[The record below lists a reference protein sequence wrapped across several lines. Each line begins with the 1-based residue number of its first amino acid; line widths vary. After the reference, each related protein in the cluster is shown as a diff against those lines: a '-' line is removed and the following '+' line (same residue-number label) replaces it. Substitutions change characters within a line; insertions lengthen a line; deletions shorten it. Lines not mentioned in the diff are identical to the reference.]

1 MYEPTAIPAAMR
13 AAVIQTAAVE
23 PTVSAVSWRGEMGKT
38 YKDRQPEKKSDREEE
53 NINTTIEIASI
64 RGGLLLEIKN
74 VSPLLEKNL
83 LQKIVQFKI
92 RLFFT
97 RVISKR
103 KKLRIYVKM

>member
-1 MYEPTAIPAAMR
+1 
-13 AAVIQTAAVE
+13 
-23 PTVSAVSWRGEMGKT
+23 MGKT